1 MADQTRVCIVTGGG
15 RGIGFHL
22 AEGFLQAG
30 FVVYV
35 LDVLDGDPL
44 SPGIHFIQTD
54 VADEEQ
60 VNQAFSWVNQTHGAI
75 HVLVNNAAVSQFRKP
90 IAEISAQEFDRVMA
104 VNVRGAFLC
113 CKAFVK
119 YNQGTDYGRIIN
131 IASTRWQQN
140 EPHWEAY
147 GASKGA
153 LVSLTNSLT
162 VSLWDTPI
170 TVNVISPGWIQWS
183 GYELLVPED
192 HRQHPSGRVGKPADV
207 VNAALFL
214 ADEANDFIN
223 GANLVVDGGMTKKM
237 IYFGD
242 E

>member
-1 MADQTRVCIVTGGG
+1 MADQTRVCIVTGGA

-22 AEGFLQAG
+22 AEGYLQAG

-60 VNQAFSWVNQTHGAI
+60 VNQAFAAVHQAHGPI
-75 HVLVNNAAVSQFRKP
+75 HVLVNNAAVSYFRKP
-90 IAEISAQEFDRVMA
+90 ISDISADEFDRVMA

-119 YNQGTDYGRIIN
+119 YNQGAGYGRIIN
-131 IASTRWQQN
+131 IASTRWHQN

-162 VSLWDTPI
+162 VSLSDTPI
-170 TVNVISPGWIQWS
+170 TVNAISPGWIQCS
-183 GYELLVPED
+183 GYESLSDAD

-214 ADEANDFIN
+214 ADEGNDFIN

-237 IYFGD
+237 IYLEG